1 MNEIIEEMPAAHV
14 RLVRLNRPEARNAL
28 NDALRARLAEAFTA
42 ASADEEIRAIVL
54 TGNDQ
59 AFAAGADLRELAALD
74 AVSAMR
80 RRAPELLRPVAEC
93 RKPVI
98 AAINGFALG
107 GGLELALACDIVV
120 VGEGAKLGLPEVR
133 VGVMPG
139 AGGTQRLPRAVGKH
153 KAMLHALTGR
163 FMSGLE
169 AERMG
174 LASLAVPDAEVLA
187 TALSVAEEIAAL
199 PPIGVQ
205 SIKEAILRGADQPLD
220 AALAFERRSFQLLF
234 ATEDRREG
242 IAAFL
247 EKRKPVFTG
256 R

>member
-1 MNEIIEEMPAAHV
+1 MPEILVEAGGPHV
-14 RLVRLNRPEARNAL
+14 TLIRLHRPEARNAL
-28 NDALRARLAEAFTA
+28 NDALREQLADAVIRA
-42 ASADEEIRAIVL
+42 NADAEIRVIVL
-54 TGNDQ
+54 TGNEQ

-74 AVSAMR
+74 AVGATR
-80 RRAPELLRPVAEC
+80 RRSPELLRPIAES

-98 AAINGFALG
+98 AAVNGYALG
-107 GGLELALACDIVV
+107 GGFELAMACDITV

-139 AGGTQRLPRAVGKH
+139 AGGTQRLPRVVGKH

-163 FMSGLE
+163 FMSGTE
-169 AERMG
+169 AGAMG
-174 LASLAVPDAEVLA
+174 LASVVVPDAEVVS
-187 TALSVAEEIAAL
+187 TALALAEEIAAL

-205 SIKEAILRGADQPLD
+205 SIKEAILRGADQSLD
-220 AALAFERRSFQLLF
+220 AALALERRSFQFLF
-234 ATEDRREG
+234 ATEDCREG

-247 EKRKPVFTG
+247 EKRKPHFRG

>member
-1 MNEIIEEMPAAHV
+1 MTEIIEETPTAHV
-14 RLVRLNRPEARNAL
+14 RIVRLNRPEARNAL
-28 NDALRARLAEAFTA
+28 NDALRARLGEAFT
-42 ASADEEIRAIVL
+42 SAGADDAIRAIVL

-74 AVSAMR
+74 PVSAMR
-80 RRAPELLRPVAEC
+80 RRAPELLRPIAEC

-107 GGLELALACDIVV
+107 GGLELALACDVIV

-139 AGGTQRLPRAVGKH
+139 AGGTQRLPRAVGKY
-153 KAMLHALTGR
+153 KAMMHALTGR

-174 LASLAVPDAEVLA
+174 LASLAVPDSDVLG
-187 TALSVAEEIAAL
+187 TALALAEEIAAL

-234 ATEDRREG
+234 ATEDCREG

-247 EKRKPVFTG
+247 EKRKPGFKG